1 MSTSKTVR
9 ALIAASLLLGS
20 LWNPMRADAS
30 RWQQYLQKGA
40 SIVRQ
45 GIQIRNSASGGY
57 EGGSGGGGYYHQ
69 SPPQQAP
76 DSSGAP
82 NSPGSNYYNID
93 PGTMRNPLR
102 RAQPEPP
109 PEQPPAYTP
118 PPSYQRPYSSRS
130 AYHTG
135 SDNGS
140 EPQQPQQVNIRMP
153 NYAPVKR
160 QMRAHAVVKHVDK
173 PERAAVEV
181 QPPSKPLVFE
191 KDVVKPAT
199 AFDTS
204 WIMPAVDRMEMKI
217 RKGST

>member
-1 MSTSKTVR
+1 MFSSKSSR

-30 RWQQYLQKGA
+30 KWQQYLQKGA

-45 GIQIRNSASGGY
+45 GIQIRNTASGGY
-57 EGGSGGGGYYHQ
+57 EGGSGGYHQ
-69 SPPQQAP
+69 SAPQQAP

-93 PGTMRNPLR
+93 SATMRNPLR

-109 PEQPPAYTP
+109 PEQPAYTP
-118 PPSYQRPYSSRS
+118 PPAYQRPYSSRS
-130 AYHTG
+130 AYRTG
-135 SDNGS
+135 SDTSS
-140 EPQQPQQVNIRMP
+140 EPQQVNIRMP
-153 NYAPVKR
+153 NYAPSKR
-160 QMRAHAVVKHVDK
+160 SVHAHAVVKHVEK
-173 PERAAVEV
+173 PERAAVAV
-181 QPPSKPLVFE
+181 QPSSKSTTFE
-191 KDVVKPAT
+191 KPEVVKPAT
-199 AFDTS
+199 AFDTG

>member
-1 MSTSKTVR
+1 MSISKNHR

-20 LWNPMRADAS
+20 LWNPIRADAS

-45 GIQIRNSASGGY
+45 GIQIRNSATGGGY
-57 EGGSGGGGYYHQ
+57 EGGGGNYHQ
-69 SPPQQAP
+69 SPPPQQAP
-76 DSSGAP
+76 ESSGAP

-109 PEQPPAYTP
+109 PEQPAYTP

-135 SDNGS
+135 SDTSS
-140 EPQQPQQVNIRMP
+140 EPQQVNIRTQ
-153 NYAPVKR
+153 NYVPAKR
-160 QMRAHAVVKHVDK
+160 QLHARAVVKRAEK
-173 PERAAVEV
+173 PERAAVAV
-181 QPPSKPLVFE
+181 HPPSQTVVFE
-191 KDVVKPAT
+191 KPEVVKPAT
-199 AFDTS
+199 TFDTS

-217 RKGST
+217 RRGPT